1 MESNLSTGIT
11 SKLHS
16 KDISSIS
23 LIFRNLLIL
32 EDDLRQQYKR
42 NLVMKL
48 GYQFFIY
55 SLSGTLIYLIFFSQY
70 GTGIYIRLLELFI
83 SITLILFRF
92 SGEEYLNKNLQFRI
106 FLRNSNSVLKDYN
119 LQLVIITKTYSHLKA
134 KTNSKR
140 LQLIF
145 KTLMVVFI
153 MLESIID
160 RLLKSLLL
168 LKYKNQD
175 INTKER
181 VNYLEYKLTYWKIM
195 LQTNFLPNEN
205 QIRKLAEL
213 ETEGN
218 IVDYDSFCNT
228 YDIKLILDSN
238 NFKVSTINTWQ
249 KYRLEFWN
257 RERIR
262 RLNRLDEL
270 YKNEIK

>member
-1 MESNLSTGIT
+1 MESKPSTGLT
-11 SKLHS
+11 SKLHA

-48 GYQFFIY
+48 GYQCFLY
-55 SLSGTLIYLIFFSQY
+55 SLTGILIYLIFFSQY

-92 SGEEYLNKNLQFRI
+92 SGEEYLNKNLQFKI

-119 LQLVIITKTYSHLKA
+119 LQLVIITKTYSQMKG

-145 KTLMVVFI
+145 KTLMVLFI
-153 MLESIID
+153 IFESIID

-168 LKYKNQD
+168 LKYKHQD
-175 INTKER
+175 ISTKEK
-181 VNYLEYKLTYWKIM
+181 VSYLEYKLTYWKIM
-195 LQTNFLPNEN
+195 LQTSFLLNDN
-205 QIRKLAEL
+205 QLRKLTEL
-213 ETEGN
+213 ESKSN
-218 IVDYDSFCNT
+218 IIDYDNFCNT
-228 YDIKLILDSN
+228 YDVKLILDPN
-238 NFKVSTINTWQ
+238 RFKVSTINTWQ

-270 YKNEIK
+270 YKK

>member
-70 GTGIYIRLLELFI
+70 GTGIYIRLVELFI

-119 LQLVIITKTYSHLKA
+119 LQLVIITKTYSHLKG

-145 KTLMVVFI
+145 KTLMVLFI
-153 MLESIID
+153 IFESIID
-160 RLLKSLLL
+160 KLLKSLLL
-168 LKYKNQD
+168 LKYKKQD

-181 VNYLEYKLTYWKIM
+181 VNYLEYKLTYWKII
-195 LQTNFLPNEN
+195 LQTNFLPDES

-228 YDIKLILDSN
+228 YDIKLILDTN
-238 NFKVSTINTWQ
+238 NFKISTINTWQ

-257 RERIR
+257 RERTR
-262 RLNRLDEL
+262 RLNRLNEL
-270 YKNEIK
+270 YKNEA